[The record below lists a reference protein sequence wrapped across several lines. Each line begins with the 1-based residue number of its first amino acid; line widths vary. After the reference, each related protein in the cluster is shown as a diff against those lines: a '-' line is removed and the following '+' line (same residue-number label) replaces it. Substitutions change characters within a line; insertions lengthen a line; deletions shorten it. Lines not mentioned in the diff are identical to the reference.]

1 MKRLP
6 QSEYENAIQILNET
20 QFSINTEKDI
30 SDFLEKEINIP
41 IPLDTPQY
49 RIYIYE
55 NYSENESVLFFKEHH
70 VMADGIGIL
79 EIIMLI
85 TDEFKPEA
93 MIDFRPT
100 SWLNQLILY
109 MISPLFIL
117 YYLFPIIWKRRD
129 KFSITNTKLSGEK
142 RLAIGKKFP
151 IDDLKRSA
159 KDLGVSLNDIWS
171 AALSIGIAD
180 FLKEKGDDRIG
191 PMTALIPVNLRTHK
205 VRKPEDVK
213 LQNNF
218 IIVLIDFIIGNTLE
232 SEIKR
237 LSKIMTNAK
246 KSFKPLATMFIQ
258 QLIIRF
264 LPLFITR
271 PLMDY
276 TASKSTLVFSNVPG
290 FKTHLRVNGWKAN
303 TVLFFTPWM
312 SKIGLGIS
320 MISHV
325 DHFRIGVNADKY
337 WVEDVDILLQKIEHN
352 IERWIN
358 LDGNFNI

>member
-1 MKRLP
+1 
-6 QSEYENAIQILNET
+6 
-20 QFSINTEKDI
+20 
-30 SDFLEKEINIP
+30 
-41 IPLDTPQY
+41 
-49 RIYIYE
+49 
-55 NYSENESVLFFKEHH
+55 
-70 VMADGIGIL
+70 MADGIGIL

-100 SWLNQLILY
+100 TWFNQMILY
-109 MISPLFIL
+109 IISPLFIL

-129 KFSITNTKLSGEK
+129 KFTITNPKLSGEK
-142 RLAIGKKFP
+142 RLAIGRKFP

-159 KDLGVSLNDIWS
+159 KDLSVSLNDICA
-171 AALSIGIAD
+171 AALSVGLAD
-180 FLKEKGDDRIG
+180 YLKEKGEDRTG

-205 VRKPEDVK
+205 VRKPEDIK

-218 IIVLIDFIIGNTLE
+218 IIVLIDFMIGDTLE
-232 SEIKR
+232 NEIKR
-237 LSKIMTNAK
+237 LSKIMHKAK

-276 TASKSTLVFSNVPG
+276 TASKSTLAFSNVPG
-290 FKTHLRVNGWKAN
+290 FKTHLRVNGCKAN
-303 TVLFFTPWM
+303 NVLFFTPWM

-320 MISHV
+320 MLSHV
-325 DHFRIGVNADKY
+325 DHFRIGVSADKF
-337 WVEDVDILLQKIEHN
+337 WVEDVDTLLQKIEHT
-352 IERWIN
+352 II
-358 LDGNFNI
+358 LAKLSQ